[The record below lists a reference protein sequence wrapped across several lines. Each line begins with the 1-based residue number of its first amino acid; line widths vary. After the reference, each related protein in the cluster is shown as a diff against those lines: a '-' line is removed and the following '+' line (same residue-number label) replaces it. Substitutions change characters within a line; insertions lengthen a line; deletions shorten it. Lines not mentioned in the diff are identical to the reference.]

1 MKPSNRCPHS
11 NTQRSAF
18 LRACRLHA
26 IKHKRSVNTSE
37 LGAQTRTVELGKPG
51 YSGEHVTKGQRLMRN
66 NGNACRLS
74 RSKSTSMVT
83 RHRSSSQ
90 VFRAFTHARDTFF
103 VLLRDFLAL
112 AVRVLM
118 SKSGDRFI
126 SDRNNFHSFFW
137 RLTLR
142 RAVRARR
149 RASLMI
155 LSCVCLIKNEFS
167 PPVGCSHCHSAASFS
182 IVGAFARRTF
192 FVVNRVLEHFRD
204 CRDP

>member
-37 LGAQTRTVELGKPG
+37 LGAQTRTVELGKTG

-90 VFRAFTHARDTFF
+90 VFHELSDT
-103 VLLRDFLAL
+103 L
-112 AVRVLM
+112 
-118 SKSGDRFI
+118 G
-126 SDRNNFHSFFW
+126 
-137 RLTLR
+137 
-142 RAVRARR
+142 
-149 RASLMI
+149 I
-155 LSCVCLIKNEFS
+155 LSSCSCAIFWLLPFVFS
-167 PPVGCSHCHSAASFS
+167 CQKAVIASSRTETIS
-182 IVGAFARRTF
+182 ILSSGV
-192 FVVNRVLEHFRD
+192 
-204 CRDP
+204 